1 MINDPPKDRRDP
13 TRHKWR
19 PWDEM
24 RRLREERRLHRADR
38 SIRIIGGVVL
48 LAIVAVLLLAGA
60 GFLIKLIKL
69 LPRMF

>member
-1 MINDPPKDRRDP
+1 MTNDPLKDRRDP

-19 PWDEM
+19 LWDEM

-38 SIRIIGGVVL
+38 IIRVIGGLVLLAITAVVL
-48 LAIVAVLLLAGA
+48 LALVH
-60 GFLIKLIKL
+60 FLSKI

>member
-1 MINDPPKDRRDP
+1 MTNDPLKDKRDP

-24 RRLREERRLHRADR
+24 RRLHEERRHYRADTI
-38 SIRIIGGVVL
+38 IRVIGGVIL
-48 LAIVAVLLLAGA
+48 LAIGAAVLVAVVH
-60 GFLIKLIKL
+60 FLSRI